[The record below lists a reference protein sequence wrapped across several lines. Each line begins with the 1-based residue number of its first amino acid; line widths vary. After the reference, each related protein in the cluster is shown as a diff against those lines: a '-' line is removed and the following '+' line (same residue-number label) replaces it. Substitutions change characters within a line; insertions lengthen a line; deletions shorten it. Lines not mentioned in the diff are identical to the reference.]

1 MNYCVQDFGTILL
14 VQTLILFIMPR
25 FYCPIS
31 LNLGEYIDL
40 PERVMRHVHVLRLQ
54 PGDELVLF
62 NGDGMDVTATIV
74 EISRKSVN
82 VELKEVKACE
92 TESHLH
98 LSLVQSLSS
107 GERMEFTLQKC
118 VELGVSVFQPI
129 VSERCVLRLQ
139 GERADK
145 RLQRWQ
151 EIVISACEQSGRS
164 VVPQVLPVLKLADYL
179 QQRHQDDGLSILLS
193 VVNKQG
199 LHSLPTAAQKAVLMA
214 GPEGGFSPQ
223 EEAHILNSGF
233 VPLSLGPRVLRTET
247 AAMTAVSCLQARWGD
262 FI

>member
-1 MNYCVQDFGTILL
+1 
-14 VQTLILFIMPR
+14 MPR
-25 FYCPIS
+25 FYCPVE
-31 LNLGEYIDL
+31 LVVGQTLEL
-40 PERVMRHVHVLRLQ
+40 PERVMRHVQVLRLQ
-54 PGDELVLF
+54 EQDEIVLF
-62 NGDGMDVTATIV
+62 NGDGNDVTAYIV
-74 EISRKSVN
+74 AMSRKFVSVC
-82 VELKEVKACE
+82 LKEVKACQ
-92 TESHLH
+92 TESKLH

-118 VELGVSVFQPI
+118 VELGVSQFQPI

-164 VVPQVLPVLKLADYL
+164 VIPEVLPVMKLSEYL
-179 QQRHQDDGLSILLS
+179 STAQTDATRILLS

-199 LHSLPTAAQKAVLMA
+199 LNTLPEAVDKVVLMA
-214 GPEGGFSPQ
+214 GPEGGFSAA
-223 EEAHILNSGF
+223 EEAAILDSGF

-247 AAMTAVSCLQARWGD
+247 AAMTAAACLQARWGD
-262 FI
+262 FD